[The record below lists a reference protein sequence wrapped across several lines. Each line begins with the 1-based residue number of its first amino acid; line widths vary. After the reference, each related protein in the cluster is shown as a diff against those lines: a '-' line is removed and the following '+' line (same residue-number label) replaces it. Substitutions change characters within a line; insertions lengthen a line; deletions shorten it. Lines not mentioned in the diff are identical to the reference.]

1 MKTCR
6 NPGQVLTQ
14 GSSHTLF
21 PLLGVLFPP
30 HHSTPN
36 FTLRVSASLT
46 SQESQVPNLLSGY
59 LPSLLHG
66 CMPVCFG
73 DGSMP
78 ACPNEHEEDVE
89 RHNHQV
95 KVVVQKKVF
104 E

>member
-1 MKTCR
+1 
-6 NPGQVLTQ
+6 
-14 GSSHTLF
+14 
-21 PLLGVLFPP
+21 
-30 HHSTPN
+30 
-36 FTLRVSASLT
+36 
-46 SQESQVPNLLSGY
+46 
-59 LPSLLHG
+59 
-66 CMPVCFG
+66 MPVCFG